1 MAVSTFQSK
10 YGWLY
15 TVDNLTNGRPEL
27 WEFYFEMNIIEFLN
41 RLAYQKAK
49 GAFERQQ
56 NQRR

>member
-1 MAVSTFQSK
+1 MTK

-27 WEFYFEMNIIEFLN
+27 WEFYFNMNIIEFLN

-49 GAFERQQ
+49 GAYERSLQQ
-56 NQRR
+56 KRK